1 MLFSFNI
8 LHYSLVALGIKLVQM
23 FHWFSLLRLSAP
35 LESLIKE
42 KLSAK
47 HPEAY
52 EWFWSEQVPA
62 AVASF
67 VNKLEGDGRF
77 TAAIAL
83 YVFSYLILT
92 VTSQFMFLDI
102 IIIII
107 YLFIYRQCINDLL
120 TEFPGLEKIWV

>member
-83 YVFSYLILT
+83 YVFSYLYIEILT
-92 VTSQFMFLDI
+92 ATCHFLFLDI

-107 YLFIYRQCINDLL
+107 IIITIIFFVIDNA
-120 TEFPGLEKIWV
+120 